1 MLTLLQLKQSLI
13 KYIPNIQARF
23 RNLRYDTDAA
33 DVAVMSCGEV
43 IDLLQQKFYQFLY
56 SEFRKIEKTNKVL
69 SIEGK
74 CLDIFSEDENLLE
87 EEGLMEMDSALEHTD
102 PPLSEVLTVSRK
114 QTNKREIAFRW
125 KFDNVNGILHL
136 SGKEDMK
143 ASVNKKKSSSSV
155 SAIKRKIEDG
165 AKGCPRKK
173 IGRKMRK
180 RNVLEN
186 KSAVEEYH
194 EDDYEGE
201 RIQKKNLSIGSKS
214 AVEEYMKNLK
224 SFKEVIHVI
233 VKNTESG
240 TSKSFYAS
248 HQNKEHLAHNF
259 FIVDNFFLPF
269 LGKRR
274 CKAERN
280 GRCVRRY

>member
-1 MLTLLQLKQSLI
+1 MLTLLQLKQSLR
-13 KYIPNIQARF
+13 KYLPNIQARF
-23 RNLRYDTDAA
+23 NNLRYDSAG

-43 IDLLQQKFYQFLY
+43 IDLIQQKFYQFLY
-56 SEFRKIEKTNKVL
+56 SEFRKIEKTNKML

-74 CLDIFSEDENLLE
+74 CLDFFSEDANLLE
-87 EEGLMEMDSALEHTD
+87 EEGLMEMDSGLEHTN

-114 QTNKREIAFRW
+114 QTNKREIALKW

-136 SGKEDMK
+136 SGKEDK

-173 IGRKMRK
+173 IGMKMRK

-259 FIVDNFFLPF
+259 LKVDNFFF
-269 LGKRR
+269 LF
-274 CKAERN
+274 
-280 GRCVRRY
+280 